1 MVLLGDIIQ
10 LQQNFSN
17 LTTSIP
23 SLDNLI
29 FQTQVKTRFMMF
41 SQHLVV
47 MACIWYCALMASH
60 LREIDL

>member
-29 FQTQVKTRFMMF
+29 FQTQVKNKIYDVQSAPSCNGITFE
-41 SQHLVV
+41 
-47 MACIWYCALMASH
+47 
-60 LREIDL
+60 RE